1 MLATFP
7 RGARPVVA
15 FMFLIGNGNR
25 VVGGFMI
32 RLPRFFRVVPGP
44 DSVRF
49 RFFQGNGVVDRR
61 IASESPGCG
70 GRKTDDAFESG
81 TFPRRADRFVCSG
94 AVRTSVSHCF
104 Y

>member
-25 VVGGFMI
+25 VAGGFMI

-49 RFFQGNGVVDRR
+49 RFFRGTGLSTDG
-61 IASESPGCG
+61 SPVNLP
-70 GRKTDDAFESG
+70 DAAAG
-81 TFPRRADRFVCSG
+81 KRMTLLNPVRFPD
-94 AVRTSVSHCF
+94 VRTGLFAPGRSGRL
-104 Y
+104 